1 MTKEAILHKS
11 LYLFS
16 QKGYSATSIR
26 EIAAAVG
33 IKESSIYAHFS
44 GKEDIFRSVIAKYDF
59 CQAILTN
66 LEELKNNPLD
76 VLRYKTEQFIS
87 AYANPDYIAYSKLS
101 EMEMLKDGPAR
112 ELVRAESFDKI
123 DQFFESMLT
132 MLVDDGILKQCDKK
146 LMLVEFV
153 GPFYYIH
160 MKLISGWLRDGEPEI
175 LIDTMRKHLQHFF
188 ESFKDSK

>member
-11 LYLFS
+11 LYHFS

-26 EIAAAVG
+26 EIATAVG

-44 GKEDIFRSVIAKYDF
+44 SKEDIFRSVIAKYDF

-66 LEELKNNPLD
+66 LEELKNNPLE

-101 EMEMLKDGPAR
+101 EMELLKDGPAR
-112 ELVRAESFDKI
+112 ELVRAD
-123 DQFFESMLT
+123 
-132 MLVDDGILKQCDKK
+132 
-146 LMLVEFV
+146 
-153 GPFYYIH
+153 
-160 MKLISGWLRDGEPEI
+160 IS
-175 LIDTMRKHLQHFF
+175 
-188 ESFKDSK
+188 

>member
-26 EIAAAVG
+26 EIASAVG

-66 LEELKNNPLD
+66 LEELKNNPLE
-76 VLRYKTEQFIS
+76 VLKYKTEQ
-87 AYANPDYIAYSKLS
+87 
-101 EMEMLKDGPAR
+101 
-112 ELVRAESFDKI
+112 
-123 DQFFESMLT
+123 
-132 MLVDDGILKQCDKK
+132 
-146 LMLVEFV
+146 
-153 GPFYYIH
+153 
-160 MKLISGWLRDGEPEI
+160 LISSRATAVLSPCKS
-175 LIDTMRKHLQHFF
+175 LT
-188 ESFKDSK
+188 SKNHSPPIIPAV